1 MYLQT
6 ETCRGSSPPGRRGL
20 DCSKI
25 LLFLILLC
33 CSASVFAV
41 SGTLLDEDGEA
52 ISGATLKA
60 GKHSVR
66 SSADGSFRI
75 DATADSVYIS
85 RIGYHPLVLSLK
97 NLSGPIILQRSEI
110 ILPTILVRA
119 EQPQSPSLNAFIIN
133 PDTNGNVA
141 STSELLL
148 SQPSFSSKDL
158 RLSGERQTVSLLGS
172 FNRHSL
178 VMLDGVV
185 LNPSGEAFDF
195 GSIPLAQISQIEI
208 IKGNSSVYGGS
219 AAIGG
224 IIHLHSKSLASD
236 IFPQLNLSAGAG
248 SFGLWK
254 QSYGA
259 AFGKDALSL
268 SAEYSHQDA
277 RNDFFYDTPSFWNL
291 EPELKRRHNRKTADS
306 FWLKSG
312 YRFKALDLNYAL
324 NLGSF
329 VRELPGP
336 INFLELYDA
345 SRLTGAYSRHSLK
358 LLNSFRKT
366 SSELILWRNSDSS
379 SFSNLGS
386 TNPFA
391 ASHYQQDQLD
401 YGIKAGSSLFL
412 EDSQL
417 GMEAEFK
424 RIGFS
429 YKNLAVQNASQGDR
443 ANSALAFRAKH
454 HFYPSFGDY
463 SISGAVRG
471 DLSERELHPTWRV
484 ENELSLPVLDKLK
497 LGAYLGTAFSQ
508 PSLFDM
514 YWIGDSETVGNPELD
529 SESSLGY
536 NLYAEMGLD
545 PFSLRIAWYQ
555 NWVDQLIQW
564 RQYYLNGANWKPF
577 NVGSAEISNLELES
591 TWDISTYI
599 GFSGSVTFTKA
610 LDKSS
615 NPDGSPSPSYKK
627 RLVYTPDL
635 KAALKLSIGDEKRG
649 FSFSYSYTG
658 EQYSTVDNLI
668 APLPPFDL
676 IDASAFYRISLPY
689 FDLRLDLKAS
699 NLLDKRYDIYAYTP
713 QPGFNWQTG
722 ISLSSKLQDLNRK
735 NK

>member
-1 MYLQT
+1 MYLKT
-6 ETCRGSSPPGRRGL
+6 ESCSGSSPPGRRGL

-41 SGTLLDEDGEA
+41 SGILLNEDGAA
-52 ISGATLKA
+52 ISGANIRA
-60 GKHSVR
+60 GKKTAR
-66 SSADGSFRI
+66 SSLDGSFRI
-75 DATADSVYIS
+75 EATADSIYIS
-85 RIGYHPLVLSLK
+85 RIGYHPLVLSIK
-97 NLSGPIILQRSEI
+97 TISSPIILQRSEI

-119 EQPQSPSLNAFIIN
+119 EQPQSPSLNASIIS
-133 PDTNGNVA
+133 PDTNGSMQSSA
-141 STSELLL
+141 ELLL
-148 SQPSFSSKDL
+148 SNPSFSSTDVQL
-158 RLSGERQTVSLLGS
+158 GGERQTVSLLGS

-195 GSIPLAQISQIEI
+195 STIPLAQISYIEI

-236 IFPQLNLSAGAG
+236 SFPQLNLSAGAG
-248 SFGLWK
+248 AFGLRK

-259 AFGKDALSL
+259 SFGKDALTL

-312 YRFKALDLNYAL
+312 YRFKALELNYSL

-345 SRLTGAYSRHSLK
+345 SRLTGAYSRYSLK
-358 LLNSFRKT
+358 MLNSFRKT

-391 ASHYQQDQLD
+391 ASHYRQDQLD

-429 YKNLAVQNASQGDR
+429 YKNLASQNASKGDR
-443 ANSALAFRAKH
+443 TDSALALRAKH
-454 HFYPSFGDY
+454 HLYPSFGDY

-471 DLSERELHPTWRV
+471 DFSSGELHPTWRL
-484 ENELSLPVLDKLK
+484 EHELSLPVLDQLK

-514 YWIGDSETVGNPELD
+514 YWIGDSETMGNPELEN
-529 SESSLGY
+529 ESSLGY
-536 NLYAEMGLD
+536 NLYAELGLD
-545 PFSLRIAWYQ
+545 PFSLRIAWFQ

-564 RQYYLNGANWKPF
+564 RQYYLNGATWKPF
-577 NVGSAEISNLELES
+577 NVGSAEISNLEMES
-591 TWDISTYI
+591 NWEISTYL
-599 GFSGSVTFTKA
+599 GLSGSVTFTEA
-610 LDKSS
+610 IDQSL
-615 NPDGSPSPSYKK
+615 NPDGSPSPGYKK

-635 KAALKLSIGDEKRG
+635 KAALKLSLGDDKRG
-649 FSFSYSYTG
+649 FSLSYSYTG

-676 IDASAFYRISLPY
+676 LDAALFYRISLPY
-689 FDLRLDLKAS
+689 FDLRLDLKAN

-722 ISLSSKLQDLNRK
+722 ISISTHHSNLRG